1 MRTSATGN
9 KRHAARQ
16 RGFTLVELMVVVA
29 IIGLMAGAAVLAI
42 PDPRG
47 SLIDEAERFAART
60 VAVRDMAVIEG
71 RPLAVRVTGSGYAF
85 DRRQAGAWVPLSD
98 RPFRSE
104 PWRDGTAALIPGGSV
119 RAAFDATGRP
129 SGPMAVTLVRD
140 QAQIRVTIAA
150 DGQVRV
156 DG

>member
-9 KRHAARQ
+9 KAE

-29 IIGLMAGAAVLAI
+29 IIGLMAGAVVLAL

-60 VAVRDMAVIEG
+60 VAVRDLAVIEG

-85 DRRQAGAWVPLSD
+85 DRRMNGAWVPLSVK
-98 RPFRSE
+98 PFRSQ
-104 PWRDGTAALIPGGSV
+104 PWGEGTAALLAGGSA

-129 SGPMAVTLVRD
+129 SGPMAITLVRD
-140 QAQIRVTIAA
+140 AAQVRVTIAA